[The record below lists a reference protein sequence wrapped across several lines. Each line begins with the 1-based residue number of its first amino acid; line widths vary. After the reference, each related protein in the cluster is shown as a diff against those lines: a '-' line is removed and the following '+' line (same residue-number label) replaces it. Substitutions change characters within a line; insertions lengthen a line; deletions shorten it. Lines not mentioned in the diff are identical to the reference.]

1 MVYFAR
7 KINYYS
13 FCEKSSY
20 ERAKNDKIFC
30 FSYTAKNVKIAE
42 MM

>member
-7 KINYYS
+7 KINFYS

-20 ERAKNDKIFC
+20 ERVKNDKIF
-30 FSYTAKNVKIAE
+30 ALLVLRQVLKLLK
-42 MM
+42 